1 MHALARLAE
10 NVLVMITVTVLTV
23 AVVCLESQNVVALT
37 TAIVLHLQMH
47 VNVKP
52 VDLVTVNLVANALLA
67 NVPPLVDVVLFATVR
82 LVKTRVHAN
91 SMVVHAIANPDATVL
106 HVIVNLN
113 AVAILVVTAWLVK
126 TLAFAR
132 LVASVLVVIIVTA
145 LTVDVARIRKCVD
158 VRLDASVWR
167 VRILA
172 LVRLVEFV
180 FAGIIVIVPRVD
192 VRSCRV

>member
-1 MHALARLAE
+1 MGKSRNVVARSAASVWLVRILAHARLVE
-10 NVLVMITVTVLTV
+10 NVLVVITVIVLTV
-23 AVVCLESQNVVALT
+23 AVVGLESQNVVALT
-37 TAIVLHLQMH
+37 AAIVLHLQMH

-52 VDLVTVNLVANALLA
+52 VDLVTVNLVVNALLA

-91 SMVVHAIANPDATVL
+91 SMVVHAIANPDAIVL

-132 LVASVLVVIIVTA
+132 LV
-145 LTVDVARIRKCVD
+145 
-158 VRLDASVWR
+158 
-167 VRILA
+167 
-172 LVRLVEFV
+172 EFV
-180 FAGIIVIVPRVD
+180 LAGIIVIVPRVD